1 MDRLIDSWPT
11 WLRFLEGW
19 PTWLWAIGVALA
31 AIAAGLLTNHLVF
44 SAVRRIASRTRSV
57 ADDAIARRLRAP
69 GRLFFPLIGLLLVLP
84 VLPLPAN
91 LATVLGQALDLGL
104 TGSIGW
110 LIVRSVE
117 VAAEVIEVR
126 FGRDPSDN
134 LQARRVRTQIQVFR
148 RIAIG
153 VVAVI
158 TLGIM
163 LMSFPSVRHLGVS
176 LFASAGIAGLVAGMA
191 ARPALS
197 NLIAGIQIAL
207 TQPIRIEDVVI
218 VENEWGW
225 IEEIGTTYVVVRI
238 WDLRRLVVPLSYFI
252 EQPFQNWTR
261 RTTDLLGTVTV
272 YVDYTVPVDEVRR
285 ELLRTLQS
293 SGLWDGKAWGL
304 QVTEASEQTVG
315 LRALMSAPDS
325 GRAWDLRCYVRE
337 RLIAFL
343 QERYPEHLP
352 KTRAEIRAPGR
363 RPMRAHADDA

>member
-1 MDRLIDSWPT
+1 
-11 WLRFLEGW
+11 
-19 PTWLWAIGVALA
+19 
-31 AIAAGLLTNHLVF
+31 
-44 SAVRRIASRTRSV
+44 
-57 ADDAIARRLRAP
+57 
-69 GRLFFPLIGLLLVLP
+69 
-84 VLPLPAN
+84 
-91 LATVLGQALDLGL
+91 
-104 TGSIGW
+104 
-110 LIVRSVE
+110 
-117 VAAEVIEVR
+117 
-126 FGRDPSDN
+126 
-134 LQARRVRTQIQVFR
+134 
-148 RIAIG
+148 
-153 VVAVI
+153 
-158 TLGIM
+158 
-163 LMSFPSVRHLGVS
+163 
-176 LFASAGIAGLVAGMA
+176 MA

-325 GRAWDLRCYVRE
+325 GRVWDLRCYVRE